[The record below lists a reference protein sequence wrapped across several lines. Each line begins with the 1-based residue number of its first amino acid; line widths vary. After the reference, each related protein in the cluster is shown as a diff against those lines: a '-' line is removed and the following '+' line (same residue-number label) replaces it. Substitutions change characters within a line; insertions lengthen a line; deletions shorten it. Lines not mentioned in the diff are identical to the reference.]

1 MCNLSDMD
9 LKILDYV
16 SRKGPVHIDEIKTA
30 FRKVPE
36 IEYRITELSQQDMS
50 SSGSCWLPNSSYIH
64 QRIERAEPSPFSPEI
79 ETGMYEITDLG
90 RTTLRDCKTQRKNQ
104 IKKMCTQGVWLPLTV
119 SLLTTIAT
127 YYILPKLPQILKWCS
142 DFLSK
147 IL

>member
-1 MCNLSDMD
+1 MFFDIITLKGGDYMCNLSDMD

-64 QRIERAEPSPFSPEI
+64 QRIERAEPSSFSPEI

-90 RTTLRDCKTQRKNQ
+90 RTTLREYKINS
-104 IKKMCTQGVWLPLTV
+104 KKHKLELWLPVIISNVIALAALVISIIALT
-119 SLLTTIAT
+119 
-127 YYILPKLPQILKWCS
+127 K
-142 DFLSK
+142 
-147 IL
+147 